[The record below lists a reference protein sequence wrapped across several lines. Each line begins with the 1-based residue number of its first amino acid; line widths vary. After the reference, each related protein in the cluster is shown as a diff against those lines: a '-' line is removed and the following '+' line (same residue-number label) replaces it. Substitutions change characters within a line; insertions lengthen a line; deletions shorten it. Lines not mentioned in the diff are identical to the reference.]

1 MTIKGVCELAEDFTS
16 VITIN
21 DAYAFALE
29 NCTKWFGLYDLE
41 AELMELVEDRQNYSG
56 DELAADI
63 RKETTNGTTVY
74 Q

>member
-1 MTIKGVCELAEDFTS
+1 MTIKGVCELAKDFPS
-16 VITIN
+16 IITID

-41 AELMELVEDRQNYSG
+41 AELIELTEDRQKYKG
-56 DELAADI
+56 DALAADV
-63 RKETTNGTTVY
+63 RKEVTNGTTIC

>member
-1 MTIKGVCELAEDFTS
+1 MTIKGVCELAEEMTTVVTVS
-16 VITIN
+16 

-41 AELMELVEDRQNYSG
+41 AELMELVEDRSKYKG

-63 RKETTNGTTVY
+63 RKE
-74 Q
+74 